1 VSVVGGWLLVGM
13 SVPLDAFSRCPL
25 SRSLFPGAETSG
37 QPNGLRG
44 ALQSAKNVVHRG
56 WSTSVELLDELIN
69 HRFFQSFQT
78 VDWSDYQLGP
88 ILVASV
94 LINLLELASPIYI
107 NIVYTS
113 VLPSGA
119 LSSLVVLTVAVV
131 VLMVLGGWL
140 KTVRLSLTGAD
151 GARLEHRRRMEAL
164 IHFSNIRLED
174 YLREPPATHAERLNS
189 INMLRDESSLQALTT
204 AIDLA
209 FSLLFVLVLFLI
221 AGSTGLV
228 AVVAIVVYVLRALAF
243 ARQYESL
250 SKQRDLLELDRLT
263 YQGKLMASI
272 DLIKANGLG
281 RKYLVGH
288 EKRQEELAWQRMVNA
303 RFSGQQQS
311 FGTLMSQLTLAGI
324 VTWGGLLVINGR
336 LMVGALA
343 AALLL
348 SGKILAP
355 WQQAMA
361 LWSSYRRLGH
371 ARDEYD
377 TLMALSTEAEGG
389 QAEIQLSADSAITL
403 ALNAEPLAIL
413 PSGSVSLLRDG
424 SFGSDTRHL
433 FLALLQIEPEPS
445 LRVNGLAMAS
455 YRRDHLR
462 QVMAYVDPSHD
473 FFDGTILQNITS
485 FQPRCYQRRALFWA
499 FLSGLD
505 TRVRALPNGYQ
516 TTLGTTVPSGLS
528 RDAQSL
534 LQVITALAR
543 SPQLL
548 LLDLSDCSY
557 GKEFI
562 DGLQRMLRRTRG
574 NTTVLIS
581 GTGRVLSALADQ
593 EFTIPLRRREVLR

>member
-1 VSVVGGWLLVGM
+1 M
-13 SVPLDAFSRCPL
+13 
-25 SRSLFPGAETSG
+25 
-37 QPNGLRG
+37 
-44 ALQSAKNVVHRG
+44 
-56 WSTSVELLDELIN
+56 
-69 HRFFQSFQT
+69 
-78 VDWSDYQLGP
+78 
-88 ILVASV
+88 
-94 LINLLELASPIYI
+94 
-107 NIVYTS
+107 
-113 VLPSGA
+113 
-119 LSSLVVLTVAVV
+119 
-131 VLMVLGGWL
+131 
-140 KTVRLSLTGAD
+140 
-151 GARLEHRRRMEAL
+151 
-164 IHFSNIRLED
+164 
-174 YLREPPATHAERLNS
+174 
-189 INMLRDESSLQALTT
+189 
-204 AIDLA
+204 
-209 FSLLFVLVLFLI
+209 
-221 AGSTGLV
+221 
-228 AVVAIVVYVLRALAF
+228 
-243 ARQYESL
+243 
-250 SKQRDLLELDRLT
+250 
-263 YQGKLMASI
+263 
-272 DLIKANGLG
+272 
-281 RKYLVGH
+281 
-288 EKRQEELAWQRMVNA
+288 
-303 RFSGQQQS
+303 
-311 FGTLMSQLTLAGI
+311 
-324 VTWGGLLVINGR
+324 TWGGLLVINGR

-403 ALNAEPLAIL
+403 ALNAEALAIL